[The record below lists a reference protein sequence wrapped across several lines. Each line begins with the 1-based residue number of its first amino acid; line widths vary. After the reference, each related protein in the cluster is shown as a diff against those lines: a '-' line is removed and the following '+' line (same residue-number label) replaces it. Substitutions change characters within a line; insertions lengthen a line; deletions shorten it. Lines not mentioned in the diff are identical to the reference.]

1 MTAQAQTA
9 RRLTVPLV
17 IETPIREAD
26 GMGGFRLVWRDI
38 GRIWAEMRSGAG
50 GERFAEVG
58 AQSVVTWRIFVRA
71 APMGDPRRPRPEQ
84 RLRMGEDPQARRF
97 RIEAVAE
104 DDARG
109 RWLVCVAKEE
119 ALA

>member
-1 MTAQAQTA
+1 MKAP
-9 RRLTVPLV
+9 RLTVPLV
-17 IETPIREAD
+17 IETPLREAD
-26 GMGGFRLVWRDI
+26 GMGGFRLVWHDV

-58 AQSVVTWRIFVRA
+58 AQSVVTWRISVRA
-71 APMGDPRRPRPEQ
+71 APAGDPRRPRPEQ
-84 RLRMGEDPQARRF
+84 RLRMGEGADARRF

-104 DDARG
+104 SGTGG

-119 ALA
+119 SLA

>member
-1 MTAQAQTA
+1 MNAP
-9 RRLTVPLV
+9 RLAVALV
-17 IETPIREAD
+17 IESPVREPD
-26 GMGGFRLVWRDI
+26 GMGGYRLVWQDS

-50 GERFAEVG
+50 GERLAEVG
-58 AQSVVTWRIFVRA
+58 ARSVVTWRITVRA
-71 APMGDPRRPRPEQ
+71 AQAGDPRRPRPEQ